1 MDVASPSFSDAE
13 ARSIVHDSNNGVSE
27 GVWVRDTLPR
37 RHSHFGEQRSRPNSM
52 SSDST
57 STLKAR
63 SQRRSYQET
72 KTSSWDLSEFPAP
85 PVPALRTLSHREG
98 NNMKAAKKRAH
109 TNFSRPASYHGQSN
123 GNSRESPNQNLT
135 ENEVPPPVPTN
146 PQGMDLASVE
156 QQNQQEPDL
165 EREATMRS
173 PDSGPDYSAR
183 RIEDYLQKGP
193 LPDRASDW
201 LTMIYTISHLIFFS
215 IFGTLARLGLQWITF
230 YPGTPVVTPV
240 IWANVGGSFLMGIL
254 AEDRQLFRDEWMP
267 RERMTPEKRNSMK
280 PQEAGELTAAER
292 MKVKKTIPLYVG
304 LAVGFCGSFTS
315 FSSFMRDVFLALS
328 NDLPAPANH
337 PSTGTIATSSE
348 VSRNGGYSLLALL
361 AVIIATVA
369 LSLGALI
376 VGAHTALAFDSITPR
391 IPSRFTRRLLDP
403 LMVFLGFGCW
413 LGALFLAI
421 WPPDR
426 PNGPSSAGSW
436 ANETWR
442 GTVLFP
448 IVFAPTGCL
457 LRYYVSIKLNS
468 LVPSFPLGT
477 FAANMFG
484 TAIEGMCYDIQHVG
498 VGVNGAVGGG
508 IVGCQVLQGVQDG
521 FCGCLTT
528 VSTWVGEIN
537 GLRRRSAYVYAV
549 ASIVGGFCL
558 MVVIMGSVKWSVG
571 WSAPV
576 CDTGYV
582 SKI

>member
-1 MDVASPSFSDAE
+1 MDAAGPSFHDAE
-13 ARSIVHDSNNGVSE
+13 ARSIVHDSNNAVSE
-27 GVWVRDTLPR
+27 GVWVRDTTPR
-37 RHSHFGEQRSRPNSM
+37 RHSAFGEQRSRHNSM
-52 SSDST
+52 GSEST
-57 STLKAR
+57 VKAR
-63 SQRRSYQET
+63 SQRASYQEP

-85 PVPALRTLSHREG
+85 PVPAVRTLSHGEG
-98 NNMKAAKKRAH
+98 MKGAKKRAH
-109 TNFSRPASYHGQSN
+109 TNFSRPASYSGQSN
-123 GNSRESPNQNLT
+123 GNSRETQNQNLT

-146 PQGMDLASVE
+146 PQGMDPASNE

-173 PDSGPDYSAR
+173 PDSGPNYGAR

-193 LPDRASDW
+193 LPGRASDW
-201 LTMIYTISHLIFFS
+201 LTTLYTIAHLIFFS
-215 IFGTLARLGLQWITF
+215 IFGTLARLGVQWIAF
-230 YPGTPVVTPV
+230 YPSTPIVTPV

-254 AEDRQLFRDEWMP
+254 SEDRQLFRDEWMP
-267 RERMTPEKRNSMK
+267 RERMTSEKRNSMK
-280 PQEAGELTAAER
+280 EQEPGELTAAER
-292 MKVKKTIPLYVG
+292 MKIKKTIPLYVG

-328 NDLPAPANH
+328 NDLPVPVNH
-337 PSTGTIATSSE
+337 PSTGTITTSSE
-348 VSRNGGYSLLALL
+348 VPRDGGYSFLALL
-361 AVIIATVA
+361 AIIIATVA

-426 PNGPSSAGSW
+426 PSGPSSAGSW

-508 IVGCQVLQGVQDG
+508 LVGCQVLQGVQDG

-571 WSAPV
+571 WSPPV

>member
-1 MDVASPSFSDAE
+1 MDAAGPSFHDAE

-37 RHSHFGEQRSRPNSM
+37 RYSHFGEQRSRPNSM

-57 STLKAR
+57 VKAR
-63 SQRRSYQET
+63 SKRASYQEP

-85 PVPALRTLSHREG
+85 PVPALRTLSHGEG
-98 NNMKAAKKRAH
+98 AKMKAAKKRAH
-109 TNFSRPASYHGQSN
+109 TNFSRPASCQGQSN
-123 GNSRESPNQNLT
+123 GNSRESQNQNVT
-135 ENEVPPPVPTN
+135 EDEVPPPVPTN
-146 PQGMDLASVE
+146 PQGKDLASAE
-156 QQNQQEPDL
+156 QENQKESDL
-165 EREATMRS
+165 ERNTIRS
-173 PDSGPDYSAR
+173 PDSGPNYGAR
-183 RIEDYLQKGP
+183 RIEDYLQKRP
-193 LPDRASDW
+193 LPGRASDW
-201 LTMIYTISHLIFFS
+201 LTTLYTIAHLIFFS
-215 IFGTLARLGLQWITF
+215 IFGTLARLGVQWFAF
-230 YPGTPVVTPV
+230 YPGTPIATPV
-240 IWANVGGSFLMGIL
+240 IWANVGGSFLMGLI

-267 RERMTPEKRNSMK
+267 RERMHADKRNSMK
-280 PQEAGELTAAER
+280 EQELGGLTAAER
-292 MKVKKTIPLYVG
+292 MKVKKTIPLYIG

-328 NDLPAPANH
+328 NDLPTPVNH
-337 PSTGTIATSSE
+337 PSTGTITTSSE
-348 VSRNGGYSLLALL
+348 VSRNGGYSFLALL
-361 AVIIATVA
+361 AIIIATVA

-376 VGAHTALAFDSITPR
+376 VGTHTALAFDSITPR

-426 PNGPSSAGSW
+426 PGGPSAGSRV
-436 ANETWR
+436 NETWR

-508 IVGCQVLQGVQDG
+508 LIGCQVLQGVQDG

-571 WSAPV
+571 WSPPV

>member
-1 MDVASPSFSDAE
+1 MDTGGPSFSGAE
-13 ARSIVHDSNNGVSE
+13 ARSVVHDDNNGVSE
-27 GVWVRDTLPR
+27 GVWVHDTTRR

-52 SSDST
+52 SSEST
-57 STLKAR
+57 AKAR
-63 SQRRSYQET
+63 SQRASYQEP

-85 PVPALRTLSHREG
+85 PVPALRTHSHGEG
-98 NNMKAAKKRAH
+98 SKAARKRAH
-109 TNFSRPASYHGQSN
+109 TNFSRHTSYQGQS
-123 GNSRESPNQNLT
+123 GGDSREMQNQNLT
-135 ENEVPPPVPTN
+135 ENEVPPPVPSN
-146 PQGMDLASVE
+146 PQGMDLASAE
-156 QQNQQEPDL
+156 RQNQQQPDV
-165 EREATMRS
+165 ERDTMQS
-173 PDSGPDYSAR
+173 PDSGPPYAAR
-183 RIEDYLQKGP
+183 RAEDYLQKRP
-193 LPDRASDW
+193 LPSRPSDW
-201 LTMIYTISHLIFFS
+201 LTTLYTIAHLIFFS
-215 IFGTLARLGLQWITF
+215 IIGTLARLGVQWFAF
-230 YPGTPVVTPV
+230 YPGTPIVTPV
-240 IWANVGGSFLMGIL
+240 IWANVGGSFLMGL
-254 AEDRQLFRDEWMP
+254 LSEDRQLFRDEWMT
-267 RERMTPEKRNSMK
+267 RERLHPEKRNSMK
-280 PQEAGELTAAER
+280 SEGSGELTAAER

-328 NDLPAPANH
+328 NSLPAPVNH
-337 PSTGTIATSSE
+337 PSTGTVTTSSE

-376 VGAHTALAFDSITPR
+376 VGAHTALALDSVAPR

-426 PNGPSSAGSW
+426 PGGPSSAGSW

-498 VGVNGAVGGG
+498 VGVNGSVGGG
-508 IVGCQVLQGVQDG
+508 IIGCQVLQGVQDG

-537 GLRRRSAYVYAV
+537 GLRRRSAYLYAL

-558 MVVIMGSVKWSVG
+558 MVVIMGSVRWSVG
-571 WSAPV
+571 WSSPV
-576 CDTGYV
+576 CDTGYI